1 MITIKNYQD
10 QKNAVTWSKM
20 PKSVQDTR
28 SDIEDMMEFYD
39 EDAELK
45 ELVDIFLKQINDNS
59 KPVGDIIAAK
69 LPKIDFVEPEKRPAV
84 PLFLRNDV
92 VKLKPSAKTENPYMF
107 DKYGSTNFV
116 VTSVLT
122 TSKGDMIPGQKNIV
136 KTVKYTYVVL
146 PEGSKNTEHIDEEDL
161 DHVRNANALTNQKPK
176 KETIQDAFLD
186 ARLTRSLM
194 PKRQQMAVL
203 ENDESE
209 ELQYFIDK
217 VKEFEKIFKKIESER
232 QNNASIQESTVYA
245 HYFYGES
252 HWFVTEY
259 HDKEDEFFGYVVL
272 NGDTQMSE
280 AGYISVPEI
289 LSIKGIELD
298 FSFTPKNLGKEL
310 KTRYPGEYGD
320 DEDEASGVTNQKY
333 GKKYVI
339 AVLKD
344 LGTDREATKR
354 ATKNLDSN
362 TIKEIRAE
370 LIKDNFSGEYLDKT
384 VIPKIK
390 AEPSTEVMPKVTMV
404 EKAKIKKVIDKT
416 IVDNLSPEFLLIR
429 RFWNLIKKE
438 NISVPFRTVQLLYM
452 AFNKAAVERKVR
464 KTSEAAELFTKC
476 NKKIITLFE
485 DFPNLDK
492 KPFEIEFTD
501 KSLHKQIQEYVTD
514 VAVNPAIPVLK
525 RFIAIQNT
533 KPDPKKVTAMIKS
546 IDKIIKDGSQNRLRS
561 ELLDAKSALELYA
574 TGGVKK
580 LKPEYFG
587 LSVPRI
593 VCTNRIKCAG
603 IDKTGKLHKGY
614 RFQEHT
620 GNIIKVRK
628 GKLAS
633 PNVCENRVKCSGLS
647 KTGKL
652 LPGYKFEEGTNHV
665 IKVRKTAK
673 KVAKKPTV
681 KKKVVAGLGYSDN
694 LEFTGVQR
702 IYTSSPVIPVVASQA
717 ILNEG
722 DFDTSE
728 QETATLGRTIPVQEE
743 KPVKNKLMN
752 MQFDSLDLD
761 EGWENFMQNPAK
773 NMKVAIW
780 GAPKNGKTAG
790 SLQFANYLTK
800 FGNVLYNF
808 ADQGFN
814 KSTQDLWKQSGLSSN
829 TKAEPSDTQ
838 TLADLEKEIATGKYT
853 FVFIDMISDYI
864 NKENIKPYEFKE
876 RFMKKYPKVSFIL
889 IFEVTKG
896 GNFKG
901 DQGWTHIVDAIV
913 TVENFLMENRGRYGV
928 GSHIVWEDGLKR
940 FDPKKYDEVM
950 EELQPEPT
958 LEFTEVERI

>member
-1 MITIKNYQD
+1 MITIANYQD
-10 QKNAVTWSKM
+10 KKSTIDWKAM
-20 PKSVQDTR
+20 PKNIIDTR
-28 SDIEDMMEFYD
+28 NDVEDIMEFYND
-39 EDAELK
+39 DADIK
-45 ELVDIFLKQINDNS
+45 ETVDLFFKGINSNLPEVGKVIVAKISKSPLVIYKEGKFITKKTLQS
-59 KPVGDIIAAK
+59 EYS
-69 LPKIDFVEPEKRPAV
+69 F
-84 PLFLRNDV
+84 
-92 VKLKPSAKTENPYMF
+92 TENENLAYTWAESEKALAEQIAKGYDGLVIDM
-107 DKYGSTNFV
+107 KEANR
-116 VTSVLT
+116 LT
-122 TSKGDMIPGQKNIV
+122 KLMATAKANRE
-136 KTVKYTYVVL
+136 KTYPTK
-146 PEGSKNTEHIDEEDL
+146 
-161 DHVRNANALTNQKPK
+161 K
-176 KETIQDAFLD
+176 KETLQDAFLN

-209 ELQYFIDK
+209 EVQYFIDK
-217 VKEFEKIFKKIESER
+217 VKEFEKIFEKIESER

-298 FSFTPKNLGKEL
+298 FHFTPKNLGKEL

-320 DEDEASGVTNQKY
+320 DEPQK
-333 GKKYVI
+333 
-339 AVLKD
+339 
-344 LGTDREATKR
+344 ETK
-354 ATKNLDSN
+354 AP
-362 TIKEIRAE
+362 A
-370 LIKDNFSGEYLDKT
+370 
-384 VIPKIK
+384 
-390 AEPSTEVMPKVTMV
+390 
-404 EKAKIKKVIDKT
+404 KAKIEKVIDKT
-416 IVDNLSPEFLLIR
+416 IVDNFSPEFLLIR

-464 KTSEAAELFTKC
+464 KTSEAAELFAKC

-485 DFPNLDK
+485 DFPNQDK
-492 KPFEIEFTD
+492 KPFEIEFSD
-501 KSLHKQIQEYVTD
+501 KELYKQIQEYVSD

-533 KPDPKKVTAMIKS
+533 KPDPKKATAMIKS
-546 IDKIIKDGSQNRLRS
+546 IDKIIKDGTQNRLRS
-561 ELLDAKSALELYA
+561 ELLDAKNALELYSN
-574 TGGVKK
+574 GGAKK

-587 LSVPRI
+587 LSVPRT

-614 RFQEHT
+614 KFQEHT
-620 GNIIKVRK
+620 GNVVKVRK
-628 GKLAS
+628 TKSRLAS

-665 IKVRKTAK
+665 VKVRKTANK
-673 KVAKKPTV
+673 PAKKTTT
-681 KKKVVAGLGYSDN
+681 KKKVVAGLGFSDN
-694 LEFTGVQR
+694 LEFTGVER
-702 IYTSSPVIPVVASQA
+702 IYTDNSPVIPIVQSQA

-728 QETATLGRTIPVQEE
+728 QDAGRLAQPEPIQEVDKE
-743 KPVKNKLMN
+743 VKNKLMN

-761 EGWENFMQNPAK
+761 GGWENFMQNPAK

-800 FGNVLYNF
+800 FGKVLYNF

-814 KSTQDLWKQSGLSSN
+814 KSTQDLWKQSGLAN
-829 TKAEPSDTQ
+829 NDKAEPSDTQ

-940 FDPKKYDEVM
+940 FDPKKYEEVM
-950 EELQPEPT
+950 DELQPEPT

>member
-1 MITIKNYQD
+1 MITFDNYQD
-10 QKNAVTWSKM
+10 KKSTIDWKAM
-20 PKSVQDTR
+20 PKNISDTR
-28 SDIEDMMEFYD
+28 TDVEDIMEFYND
-39 EDAELK
+39 DADIK
-45 ELVDIFLKQINDNS
+45 ETVDLFFKGINSN
-59 KPVGDIIAAK
+59 
-69 LPKIDFVEPEKRPAV
+69 LP
-84 PLFLRNDV
+84 
-92 VKLKPSAKTENPYMF
+92 KTENITTAKVKKSPLVIYKEGKF
-107 DKYGSTNFV
+107 ITKKTLQSEYSFTDNENLAYTWAESEKSTAEKIA
-116 VTSVLT
+116 
-122 TSKGDMIPGQKNIV
+122 KGYDGLVIDMKEANRITKLMLASQANRE
-136 KTVKYTYVVL
+136 KTYPTK
-146 PEGSKNTEHIDEEDL
+146 
-161 DHVRNANALTNQKPK
+161 K
-176 KETIQDAFLD
+176 KETLQDAFLN

-209 ELQYFIDK
+209 EVQFFIDK
-217 VKEFEKIFKKIESER
+217 VKEFEKRFQKIEGER
-232 QNNASIQESTVYA
+232 QNNRSIQESTVYI
-245 HYFYGES
+245 HYFYGET

-259 HDKEDEFFGYVVL
+259 HDDHDEFFGYVVL
-272 NGDTQMSE
+272 NGDTQNSE
-280 AGYISVPEI
+280 PGYFSVPEI
-289 LSIKGIELD
+289 LSVKGIELD
-298 FSFTPKNLGKEL
+298 FYFTPKNLGKEL
-310 KTRYPGEYGD
+310 KTRYPGEFGD
-320 DEDEASGVTNQKY
+320 DDDEASAVANQKY
-333 GKKYVI
+333 GKNYVI

-362 TIKEIRAE
+362 TIQEIRAE
-370 LIKDNFSGEYLDKT
+370 LIKDNFSGKYLDST
-384 VIPKIK
+384 VIPKIQ
-390 AEPSTEVMPKVTMV
+390 AEPTTKVAPKVTMAKK
-404 EKAKIKKVIDKT
+404 EKIEKVIDKT

-476 NKKIITLFE
+476 NKKIIMLFE
-485 DFPNLDK
+485 DIPNNDK
-492 KPFEIEFTD
+492 KPYEIEFTD
-501 KSLHKQIQEYVTD
+501 KGLYKEIQEYVSD
-514 VAVNPAIPVLK
+514 VTVNPAIPVLK

-533 KPDPKKVTAMIKS
+533 KPDVKKAGALLKS
-546 IDKIIKDGSQNRLRS
+546 MTKIIETSKENRLSPELSKARKELEDYIKKPS
-561 ELLDAKSALELYA
+561 ETIEPTIY
-574 TGGVKK
+574 
-580 LKPEYFG
+580 G
-587 LSVPRI
+587 LSVPRT

-614 RFQEHT
+614 KFQEHT
-620 GNIIKVRK
+620 GNIVKVRK
-628 GKLAS
+628 TKSRLAS
-633 PNVCENRVKCSGLS
+633 PNVCENRVKCTGLS
-647 KTGKL
+647 KIGKL

-665 IKVRKTAK
+665 VKVRKTVK
-673 KVAKKPTV
+673 KTTKKPAP
-681 KKKVVAGLGYSDN
+681 KKKIVAGLGFSDN
-694 LEFTGVQR
+694 LEFTDEVER
-702 IYTSSPVIPVVASQA
+702 IYTDISPVIPIVHSQVEFET
-717 ILNEG
+717 LK
-722 DFDTSE
+722 DDTGKLSQSE
-728 QETATLGRTIPVQEE
+728 PLPIVEVE

-800 FGNVLYNF
+800 FGKVLYNF

-814 KSTQDLWKQSGLSSN
+814 KSTQDLWKQSGLAN
-829 TKAEPSDTQ
+829 NAKAEPSDTQ

-940 FDPKKYDEVM
+940 FDPKKYEEVM
-950 EELQPEPT
+950 DELQPEPT